1 MEIKAKEFDSIAR
14 TIFKPVYPIIAEQ
27 IISRTGITSGACLD
41 IGCGSGYLGAA
52 LAKATQLYMHF
63 LDQSPDM
70 IEIVQ
75 QTIQENNILDRS
87 ATITGDVSSIAL
99 PDNSI
104 NLAVSRGSVFFW
116 EDLPQAF
123 REIYRI
129 LAPGGWS
136 YIGGGFG
143 NRELKESIKGKM
155 ISGENKNGQFGDLMR
170 RNMSP
175 ETRERFETALKTAGI
190 NSYSILHNEDIGLW
204 ILMRK

>member
-1 MEIKAKEFDSIAR
+1 MEKKAKEFDSIAR
-14 TIFKPVYPIIAEQ
+14 NIFKPIYPIIAGQ
-27 IISRTGITSGACLD
+27 IIARTGITSGTCLD

-70 IEIVQ
+70 IEIVK
-75 QTIQENNILDRS
+75 QTIQENNIQGRS

-155 ISGENKNGQFGDLMR
+155 MSNENSNGQFGDLMR

-204 ILMRK
+204 IVMRK